1 MKSDKKRDINC
12 REALKMISA
21 YLDREDDQADHQALE
36 RHLESCQHC
45 FDRVEFEK
53 LLKNR
58 LRGLKVDVSSMNLSP
73 EAKRILKG
81 L

>member
-1 MKSDKKRDINC
+1 MKTEKRKDIDC
-12 REALKMISA
+12 REALTMISA
-21 YLDREDDQADHQALE
+21 YLDREDNPADHDDLE

-45 FDRVEFEK
+45 FDRVEFER

-73 EAKRILKG
+73 EAKRILEG